1 MSSSRSFGLDL
12 LRTLAIGFV
21 LLAHFAKVYD
31 TIGFWGVE
39 LFFALS
45 GFLIGKIIWEN
56 YNSSKTYN
64 LNLVINFWKRRWW
77 RTVPNYYLFLIVMVI
92 IQWFL
97 NNKLTDIITIIK
109 SIFFIQ
115 NFIGREEGFYSVSW
129 SLCIEEW
136 FYLLF
141 PLILLLLS
149 FLNFSKKITFIAT
162 LFFFIVSSIFIR
174 YYLIEQHV
182 GHSLRGITLARIDAI
197 VYGVAASFFT
207 HIKRHNKSLTKY
219 MLLLGCIILLYCIK
233 QVHFSEIQYE
243 QIRSGQLFLML
254 TPLAFALI
262 MPEIEKMNFTFTR
275 FNWLKVSIQKI
286 SLWSYSIYLSHI
298 PIMFLIY
305 HITSGIRI
313 NGIGNLIAKLLGLL
327 VTVII
332 SAILFRYFEK
342 PLTNKR
348 PSELK
353 S

>member
-1 MSSSRSFGLDL
+1 MSSSRSFGLDI

-21 LLAHFAKVYD
+21 LLAHFAKVFD

-45 GFLIGKIIWEN
+45 GFLIGKILWEN
-56 YNSSKTYN
+56 YNSSKIYN
-64 LNLVINFWKRRWW
+64 INLVINFWKRRWW
-77 RTVPNYYLFLIVMVI
+77 RTVPNYYLFLVVMVI
-92 IQWFL
+92 FQWYL
-97 NNKLTDIITIIK
+97 NNKLTEITTIIK

-115 NFIGREEGFYSVSW
+115 NFIGREEEFYSVSW

-141 PLILLLLS
+141 PLLLLLLS
-149 FLNFSKKITFIAT
+149 YLNFSKKMTFIAT
-162 LFFFIVSSIFIR
+162 LFFFILSSIFIR

-197 VYGVAASFFT
+197 VYGVAAAFFIQ
-207 HIKRHNKSLTKY
+207 IKKHSKTLPKY
-219 MLLLGCIILLYCIK
+219 MLLLGCVVLFYCVK
-233 QVHFSEIQYE
+233 QVHFSKIQYE

-254 TPLAFALI
+254 TPIAFALI
-262 MPEIEKMNFTFTR
+262 MPEIEKINFTFKHL
-275 FNWLKVSIQKI
+275 NWLKISIQKM

-298 PIMFLIY
+298 PIMFFIY

-313 NGIGNLIAKLLGLL
+313 NEIGNLISKLLGLL
-327 VTVII
+327 VTVVI